1 MEYKRLTAEY
11 CGVFCEIEESSPGI
25 GACLDVFLPDG
36 TSFDELQ
43 NFIAT
48 CQEDAREEYG
58 IPLHCWQAA
67 PAIFR

>member
-11 CGVFCEIEESSPGI
+11 CGVFCEIEDDSGI
-25 GACLDVFLPDG
+25 GAYLYVFLPDG

-43 NFIAT
+43 DSIAM
-48 CQEDAREEYG
+48 CQEDALEEYG

-67 PAIFR
+67 PSVFR